1 MGLDQERIFYKNG
14 LLKYMRSSKWIIVTS
29 TSMVLAL
36 FIFCSSKKFDGSD
49 NFLGKLL
56 FMLNEAHYQSKDID
70 NKLSEDVFSN
80 LINNIDR
87 DKHFFMQSDIDRLS
101 EYKTEID
108 DQILLGKFDFF
119 DTTWVILMRQMSQ
132 IEPLIV
138 SSLSQPMNYDGD
150 ESYTVSDKPQ
160 EFHPNWASLST
171 DWNRWLKFQTLE
183 RLSRKI
189 ETQKKAKDSSSI
201 AKQKPF
207 DTLELEARNETKKFY
222 TDWFKR
228 LRKMDRKDQIGM
240 YANTI
245 SEIYDPHTNYFPP
258 EEKEN
263 FDISMT
269 GKLEGIGATLTERD
283 GYVKVEKIVPGSAS
297 FRQGQL
303 KAGDLILKVAQAEAE
318 PIDIVDMKLDDAIQ
332 LIRGKKGTQV
342 RLTVKKPD
350 ASVVVIS
357 IIREVVVIEESFAR
371 SAIMKFNN
379 KFYGLIYLPSFYA
392 DFSQRGRGRNCAGD
406 VKIEIE
412 KLKKSGVSGIVLDLR
427 NNGGGSLADAIEM
440 GGLFIPQGPIVQV
453 KDMRGIEVHTDRDPM
468 VNYSGP
474 LIVLTNTYSAS
485 ASEILAAALQDYG
498 RAIILGNKS
507 TYGKGTVQ
515 TFVPLEEGLITE
527 NFPRGYG
534 QLKVTIQKFY
544 RINGGTTQLKGV
556 ESDVVLP
563 DVYDGIDL
571 GEKEMDFHLAYDK
584 IPAAAYKPYNTYK
597 EINRKKAIEI
607 AKKRILKNEYYNLVA
622 KRAIELSEVRKKYTY
637 SLNLKKFEVQ
647 QGMIRAMDKP
657 LRDYKYHSICDTLM
671 ALEEDMKDVNN
682 DATKKAQKLDWLKR
696 YREDAGFDEA
706 VQILNDWVDK

>member
-1 MGLDQERIFYKNG
+1 
-14 LLKYMRSSKWIIVTS
+14 MRSSKWIIVTS

>member
-14 LLKYMRSSKWIIVTS
+14 LLKYMRSSKWIIVTT

-49 NFLGKLL
+49 NFLRTLL

-119 DTTWVILMRQMSQ
+119 DTTWVILIRQMSQ

-150 ESYTVSDKPQ
+150 ESYTVYDKPQ
-160 EFHPNWASLST
+160 GFHPNWASLST

-258 EEKEN
+258 EDKEN

-563 DVYDGIDL
+563 DVYDGIDQ
-571 GEKEMDFHLAYDK
+571 GEKEMDFHLAYDT

-647 QGMIRAMDKP
+647 QGMMRAMVKP

>member
-14 LLKYMRSSKWIIVTS
+14 LLKYMRSSKWIIVTT

-49 NFLGKLL
+49 NFLRTLL

-119 DTTWVILMRQMSQ
+119 DTTWVILIRQMSQ
-132 IEPLIV
+132 IEPLIA

-150 ESYTVSDKPQ
+150 ESYTVYDKPQ
-160 EFHPNWASLST
+160 GFHPNWASLST

-258 EEKEN
+258 EDKEN

-563 DVYDGIDL
+563 DVYDGIDQ
-571 GEKEMDFHLAYDK
+571 GEKEMDFHLAYDT

-647 QGMIRAMDKP
+647 QGMMRAMVKP